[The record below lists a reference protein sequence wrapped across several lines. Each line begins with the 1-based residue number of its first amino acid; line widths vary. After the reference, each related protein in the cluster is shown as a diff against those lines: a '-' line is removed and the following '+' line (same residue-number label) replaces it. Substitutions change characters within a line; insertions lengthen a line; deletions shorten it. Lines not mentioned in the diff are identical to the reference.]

1 MMDQAAQFLRIV
13 RSEVLESIYL
23 LAKRDCKI
31 HLQAQGSRGS
41 RRNRILYLIKPCP
54 RINSGFQF
62 RRCFEKDQWTLLKN
76 KGERK
81 MTAKNGNRL
90 QHHLTAVKE
99 GKRCFE
105 NAFESIARMILES
118 EIEKVVVNGRTTY
131 DFTIFRTGKKHIIGI
146 YDEINSFV
154 SFVKDAAEGGSSKE
168 MAFVLVGEPGNG
180 KTFFVEFL
188 CSMYR
193 SFLANEKNRKYTF
206 RFTNMDR
213 LGSYGKISTIESQTY
228 EDPMILAM
236 NLFENPDDNKTF
248 LAKQIGFSDKE
259 IEQLYDNYR
268 PLGACSGYMWN
279 DIINLA
285 DGNIDEMLKHIEIIP
300 VPMTESLGTITGKYP
315 AKDKITSSAVDLL
328 GEESIQR
335 LLHITD
341 TNNPYRFDLRRGAL
355 ARVAG
360 GGIHFSDE
368 VFKNKKD
375 LVQVYLGV
383 IQNRV
388 IEIDGYKWPIDTLI
402 VATSNNSEFNRF
414 LSEKEEAPI
423 VDRCRI
429 CYVSH
434 NTNYKLQENL
444 TSYAIGNE
452 AKTTLDR
459 KDLHRDPNLNYAT
472 SVAVVLTRLPR
483 SEKLTAIETMK
494 LSAGEVAGE
503 KSIKTLAEVIDTLNQ
518 DPDITKRFGQKG
530 LGQRNLGRAIQLLIE
545 SSETNEGRCMFA
557 YDIYKTLERVVLDYV
572 TEVNDRAKYLEDL
585 KTAKGMYRER
595 IMTEMFNAY
604 MDEPFAIRKDVM
616 NYVNMIIGI
625 DAENLG
631 PDKMWKYKDPQ
642 TGELKA
648 LKVDERYIKGVEE
661 RLGLKTEEQRE
672 TFRTSIRKIYGQ
684 KISVDPNYDFMDNLE
699 LVKAVTDVRLKSDIA
714 GAGSLIGA
722 LANRTNEENQKLY
735 DRMIDTMLNKL
746 NYCKTCAQ
754 KTIEYFCTQEDE
766 N

>member
-1 MMDQAAQFLRIV
+1 MENFNGTIQDH
-13 RSEVLESIYL
+13 
-23 LAKRDCKI
+23 LA
-31 HLQAQGSRGS
+31 
-41 RRNRILYLIKPCP
+41 
-54 RINSGFQF
+54 
-62 RRCFEKDQWTLLKN
+62 
-76 KGERK
+76 
-81 MTAKNGNRL
+81 
-90 QHHLTAVKE
+90 AVKD
-99 GKRCFE
+99 GQRCFE
-105 NAFESIARMILES
+105 NAFQSVSRMILES
-118 EIEKVVVNGRTTY
+118 EFEKVVVQGKTTY
-131 DFTIFRTGKKHIIGI
+131 NFKLFDNGQKHIIGM

-168 MAFVLVGEPGNG
+168 MAYVLVGEPGNG

-188 CSMYR
+188 CSKYR
-193 SFLANEKNRKYTF
+193 QFLARKENRKYTF
-206 RFTNMDR
+206 KFTHLDKLQN
-213 LGSYGKISTIESQTY
+213 YGKITSIESQTY

-236 NLFENPDDNKTF
+236 NLFEDFDDNKTF
-248 LAKQIGFSDKE
+248 LSEKIGFSDNE
-259 IEQLYDNYR
+259 INNFYKNYR
-268 PLGACSGYMWN
+268 PLGACSGFVWN
-279 DIINLA
+279 DIRIFTDNTME
-285 DGNIDEMLKHIEIIP
+285 DMLKFIEIVP
-300 VPMTESLGTITGKYP
+300 VPLNESLGTVTGKYP

-341 TNNPYRFDLRRGAL
+341 TNNPYRFDLKRGAL

-360 GGIHFSDE
+360 AGIHFSDE
-368 VFKNKKD
+368 IFKNKKD

-383 IQNRV
+383 IQNRN

-414 LSEKEEAPI
+414 LAEKEEAPI

-434 NTNYKLQENL
+434 NTNYKLQEKL
-444 TSYAIGNE
+444 TAYAIGSDV
-452 AKTTLDR
+452 KTTFS
-459 KDLHRDPNLNYAT
+459 KEPLHKDPNLNYAA

-483 SEKLTAIETMK
+483 SEKLTPVESMK
-494 LSAGEVAGE
+494 LAAGEVAGD
-503 KSIKTLAEVIDTLNQ
+503 KSFKTLAEVIDTLSQ

-530 LGQRNLGRAIQLLIE
+530 LGQRNLGRAIQLMIE
-545 SSETNEGRCMFA
+545 NSETNEGKCMFA
-557 YDIYKTLERVVLDYV
+557 HDIYKALERVVLDYV
-572 TEVNDRAKYLEDL
+572 TDANDRAKFLDDL
-585 KTAKGMYRER
+585 KTGKGMYRER
-595 IMTEMFNAY
+595 VMTEMFNAY
-604 MDEPFAIRKDVM
+604 MDEPLAIRKDVL

-642 TGELKA
+642 TGKLQA
-648 LKVDERYIKGVEE
+648 MRIDERYIKSIEE
-661 RLGLKTEEQRE
+661 RLGLKSEEQRE

-684 KISVDPNYDFMDNLE
+684 KIAVDPDYDFMDNLE

-735 DRMIDTMLNKL
+735 DRMIDTMLHKL
-746 NYCKTCAQ
+746 GYCKTCAQ

-766 N
+766 M

>member
-1 MMDQAAQFLRIV
+1 MGGKMPK
-13 RSEVLESIYL
+13 SSI
-23 LAKRDCKI
+23 
-31 HLQAQGSRGS
+31 
-41 RRNRILYLIKPCP
+41 
-54 RINSGFQF
+54 
-62 RRCFEKDQWTLLKN
+62 TLH
-76 KGERK
+76 
-81 MTAKNGNRL
+81 
-90 QHHLTAVKE
+90 QHMSAVKD
-99 GKRCFE
+99 GKLRFE
-105 NAFESIARMILES
+105 NAFQGVSRMVLES
-118 EIEKVVVNGRTTY
+118 EIEKVVVNGKTTY
-131 DFTIFRTGKKHIIGI
+131 DFKIFRNGAKHVIGM

-154 SFVKDAAEGGSSKE
+154 SYVKDAAENGSSKE

-180 KTFFVEFL
+180 KTFLVDFL
-188 CSMYR
+188 AGKYR
-193 SFLANEKNRKYTF
+193 SFLAQEKNRKFTF
-206 RFTNMDR
+206 KFLNLDN
-213 LGSYGKISTIESQTY
+213 LGNYGKISTIESQTY

-236 NLFENPDDNKTF
+236 NLFDDPDETREY
-248 LAKQIGFSDKE
+248 LAKQVGFSDKE
-259 IEQLYDNYR
+259 MEQLYVNYR
-268 PLGACSGYMWN
+268 PLGACSGYIWN
-279 DIINLA
+279 DLRNHC
-285 DGNIDEMLKHIEIIP
+285 DGNIDEMLKHIEITP
-300 VPMTESLGTITGKYP
+300 VPLTESLGTVTGKYP

-368 VFKNKKD
+368 IYKNKKD

-383 IQNRV
+383 IQNRN
-388 IEIDGYKWPIDTLI
+388 IEIDGFKWPIDTLI
-402 VATSNNSEFNRF
+402 VATSNNSEFHRF

-434 NTNYKLQENL
+434 NTNYKLQKEL
-444 TSYAIGNE
+444 TGYAIGSE
-452 AKTTLDR
+452 TRTTLTR
-459 KDLHRDPNLNYAT
+459 ENLHQDPNLNYAASVT
-472 SVAVVLTRLPR
+472 SVLSRLPR
-483 SEKLTAIETMK
+483 SEKLTPVETMK
-494 LSAGEVAGE
+494 LAAGEVAGE

-518 DPDITKRFGQKG
+518 DPEIINRFGQKG

-545 SSETNEGRCMFA
+545 SSETNEGKCMFA
-557 YDIYKTLERVVLDYV
+557 YDIFKALERIVLDYV
-572 TEVNDRAKYLEDL
+572 TEANDRSKYLEDL
-585 KTAKGMYRER
+585 KTGKGLYRER

-604 MDEPFAIRKDVM
+604 MDEPYAIRKDVM

-648 LKVDERYIKGVEE
+648 LKIDERYINSVEE

-672 TFRTSIRKIYGQ
+672 SFRTSIRKIYGQ
-684 KISVDPNYDFMDNLE
+684 KISVDPDYDFMDNLE

-735 DRMIDTMLNKL
+735 DRMIETMLNKL
-746 NYCKTCAQ
+746 GYCKTCAQ

-766 N
+766 K

>member
-1 MMDQAAQFLRIV
+1 MAQ
-13 RSEVLESIYL
+13 S
-23 LAKRDCKI
+23 RD
-31 HLQAQGSRGS
+31 
-41 RRNRILYLIKPCP
+41 N
-54 RINSGFQF
+54 
-62 RRCFEKDQWTLLKN
+62 ETLLHHLN
-76 KGERK
+76 AVRGGERK
-81 MTAKNGNRL
+81 
-90 QHHLTAVKE
+90 
-99 GKRCFE
+99 FE
-105 NAFESIARMILES
+105 NAFQGVARMILED
-118 EIEKVVVNGRTTY
+118 EIEKVVVNGKATY
-131 DFTIFRTGKKHIIGI
+131 DFRIFRKGRKHAIGM
-146 YDEINSFV
+146 YDEINSLV

-188 CSMYR
+188 CTKYR
-193 SFLANEKNRKYTF
+193 QFLMRDGNRKYTF
-206 RFTNMDR
+206 RLNGMDR
-213 LGSYGKISTIESQTY
+213 LGSYGRIQTIDSQTF

-236 NLFENPDDNKTF
+236 NLHEDPEENREW
-248 LAKQIGFSDKE
+248 LAREIGFSDQQ
-259 IEQLYDNYR
+259 IDHLYDNYR
-268 PLGACSGYMWN
+268 PLGACSSYMWN
-279 DIINLA
+279 DIRAFTGGSLE
-285 DGNIDEMLKHIEIIP
+285 EMLQFVEIIP
-300 VPMTESLGTITGKYP
+300 VPLTESLGTVTGKYA

-368 VFKNKKD
+368 IYKNKKD

-388 IEIDGYKWPIDTLI
+388 IEMDGYKWPIDTLI
-402 VATSNNSEFNRF
+402 IATSNNAEFNRF
-414 LSEKEEAPI
+414 LAEKEEAPI

-434 NTNYKLQENL
+434 NTNYHMQKYL
-444 TSYAIGNE
+444 TDYAIGSE
-452 AKTTLDR
+452 TKTTLT
-459 KDLHRDPNLNYAT
+459 KEALHQDPNLNYAA
-472 SVAVVLTRLPR
+472 SAAAVLSRLPR
-483 SEKLTAIETMK
+483 SEKLTPVEAMK
-494 LSAGEVAGE
+494 LAAGEVAGE
-503 KSIKTLAEVIDTLNQ
+503 KSIKTLAEVIDALNQ
-518 DPDITKRFGQKG
+518 EPDITKRFGQKG
-530 LGQRNLGRAIQLLIE
+530 LGQRNLGRAIQLLVE

-557 YDIYKTLERVVLDYV
+557 YDVFLAIERVILDYV
-572 TEVNDRAKYLEDL
+572 PDAADRAKYLEDL
-585 KTAKGMYRER
+585 KTAKGLYRER

-604 MDEPFAIRKDVM
+604 MDEPYAIRKDVM

-642 TGELKA
+642 TKELRA
-648 LKVDERYIKGVEE
+648 LKIDERYIRNIEE
-661 RLGLKTEEQRE
+661 RLGLKTEEQIE

-735 DRMIDTMLNKL
+735 DRMVDTMLNKL
-746 NYCKTCAQ
+746 GYCNTCGQ

-766 N
+766 V

>member
-1 MMDQAAQFLRIV
+1 MAKKAQARP
-13 RSEVLESIYL
+13 ESQL
-23 LAKRDCKI
+23 HAHC
-31 HLQAQGSRGS
+31 A
-41 RRNRILYLIKPCP
+41 
-54 RINSGFQF
+54 
-62 RRCFEKDQWTLLKN
+62 
-76 KGERK
+76 
-81 MTAKNGNRL
+81 
-90 QHHLTAVKE
+90 AVKE
-99 GKRCFE
+99 GRRRFE
-105 NAFESIARMILES
+105 NAFQGVTRMILENS
-118 EIEKVVVNGRTTY
+118 IEKVVVNAKTTY
-131 DFTIFRTGKKHIIGI
+131 DFSIFRNGPKHIIGM
-146 YDEINSFV
+146 YDELNSFV
-154 SFVKDAAEGGSSKE
+154 SYVKDAAENGSSKE

-180 KTFFVEFL
+180 KTFFVDFL
-188 CSMYR
+188 CAAYR
-193 SFLANEKNRKYTF
+193 AFLSLSPNRKYTF
-206 RFTNMDR
+206 RFNNMGQ
-213 LGSYGKISTIESQTY
+213 LGHYGRITTIESQTY

-236 NLFENPDDNKTF
+236 NLFDSPEENKSFLSEGFGFDD
-248 LAKQIGFSDKE
+248 AAID
-259 IEQLYDNYR
+259 QLHDNYR
-268 PLGACSGYMWN
+268 PLGACSGYIWN
-279 DIINLA
+279 DIRTHS
-285 DGNIDEMLKHIEIIP
+285 DGDLQKMLEFIDIIP
-300 VPMTESLGTITGKYP
+300 VPLTESLGTVTGKYP

-360 GGIHFSDE
+360 GGIHFADE
-368 VFKNKKD
+368 IYKNKKD

-383 IQNRV
+383 IQNRT

-402 VATSNNSEFNRF
+402 IATSNNSEFNRF

-434 NTNYKLQENL
+434 NTNYKLQSEL
-444 TSYAIGNE
+444 TAYAIGNE
-452 AKTTLDR
+452 ARTTLAR
-459 KDLHRDPNLNYAT
+459 EPLHQDPNLNYAT
-472 SVAVVLTRLPR
+472 SVASVLTRVPR
-483 SEKLTAIETMK
+483 SEKLTPIETMK
-494 LSAGEVAGE
+494 LAAGEVAGE
-503 KSIKTLAEVIDTLNQ
+503 KSIKTLGEVIDTLNQ

-530 LGQRNLGRAIQLLIE
+530 LGQRNVGRAIQLLIE

-557 YDIYKTLERVVLDYV
+557 CDIYKALERIILDYV
-572 TEVNDRAKYLEDL
+572 SDANDRAKYIEDL
-585 KTAKGMYRER
+585 KTAKGLYRER

-604 MDEPFAIRKDVM
+604 MDEPLAIRKDVM

-642 TGELKA
+642 TGELSA
-648 LKVDERYIKGVEE
+648 LKIDERYVKSVEE
-661 RLGLKTEEQRE
+661 RLGLKTDEQRE
-672 TFRTSIRKIYGQ
+672 TFRTAIRKIYGQ
-684 KISVDPNYDFMDNLE
+684 KISVDPDYDFMDNLE

-735 DRMIDTMLNKL
+735 DRMVDTMLNKL
-746 NYCKTCAQ
+746 GYCRTCAQ

>member
-1 MMDQAAQFLRIV
+1 MPKNP
-13 RSEVLESIYL
+13 S
-23 LAKRDCKI
+23 
-31 HLQAQGSRGS
+31 
-41 RRNRILYLIKPCP
+41 
-54 RINSGFQF
+54 
-62 RRCFEKDQWTLLKN
+62 TLH
-76 KGERK
+76 
-81 MTAKNGNRL
+81 
-90 QHHLTAVKE
+90 QHMTAVKD
-99 GKRCFE
+99 GKLRFE
-105 NAFESIARMILES
+105 NAFQGVSRMILEN
-118 EIEKVVVNGRTTY
+118 EIEKVVVNGKTTY
-131 DFTIFRTGKKHIIGI
+131 DFKIFRNGSKHVIGM

-154 SFVKDAAEGGSSKE
+154 SYVKDAAENGSSKE

-188 CSMYR
+188 AGKYR
-193 SFLANEKNRKYTF
+193 SFLAQEKNRKFTF
-206 RFTNMDR
+206 KFLNLDKI
-213 LGSYGKISTIESQTY
+213 GNYGKISTIESQTY

-236 NLFENPDDNKTF
+236 NLFDDPDETREY
-248 LAKQIGFSDKE
+248 LAKQVGFSDKE
-259 IEQLYDNYR
+259 IEQLYMNYR
-268 PLGACSGYMWN
+268 PLGACSGYIWN
-279 DIINLA
+279 DLRNHC
-285 DGNIDEMLKHIEIIP
+285 DGNIDEMLKHIEITP
-300 VPMTESLGTITGKYP
+300 VPLTESLGTVTGKYP

-368 VFKNKKD
+368 IYKNKKD

-383 IQNRV
+383 IQNRN
-388 IEIDGYKWPIDTLI
+388 IEIDGFKWPIDTLI
-402 VATSNNSEFNRF
+402 VATSNNSEFHRF

-434 NTNYKLQENL
+434 NTNYKLQKEL
-444 TSYAIGNE
+444 TGYAIGSE
-452 AKTTLDR
+452 TRTTLTR
-459 KDLHRDPNLNYAT
+459 EDLHQDPNLNYAASVT
-472 SVAVVLTRLPR
+472 SVLSRLPR
-483 SEKLTAIETMK
+483 SEKLTPVETMK
-494 LSAGEVAGE
+494 LAAGEVAGE

-518 DPDITKRFGQKG
+518 DPEIINRFGQKG

-545 SSETNEGRCMFA
+545 SSETNEGQCMFA
-557 YDIYKTLERVVLDYV
+557 YDIFKALERIVLDYV
-572 TEVNDRAKYLEDL
+572 TEANDRSKYLEDL
-585 KTAKGMYRER
+585 KTGKGLYRER

-604 MDEPFAIRKDVM
+604 MDEPYAIRKDVM

-642 TGELKA
+642 NGELKA
-648 LKVDERYIKGVEE
+648 LKIDERYINSVEE

-672 TFRTSIRKIYGQ
+672 SFRTSIRKIYGQ
-684 KISVDPNYDFMDNLE
+684 KISVDPDYDFMDNLE

-735 DRMIDTMLNKL
+735 DRMIETMLNKL
-746 NYCKTCAQ
+746 GYCRTCAQ

-766 N
+766 K

>member
-1 MMDQAAQFLRIV
+1 M
-13 RSEVLESIYL
+13 S
-23 LAKRDCKI
+23 
-31 HLQAQGSRGS
+31 
-41 RRNRILYLIKPCP
+41 N
-54 RINSGFQF
+54 NSSP
-62 RRCFEKDQWTLLKN
+62 LH
-76 KGERK
+76 
-81 MTAKNGNRL
+81 
-90 QHHLTAVKE
+90 HHLTEIKQ
-99 GKRCFE
+99 GNRCFE
-105 NAFESIARMILES
+105 NAFQGVSRMILES
-118 EIEKVVVNGRTTY
+118 KIEKVVVNGKTTY
-131 DFTIFRTGKKHIIGI
+131 DFSIFREGPKHVIGM

-154 SFVKDAAEGGSSKE
+154 SYVKDAAEGGSSKE
-168 MAFVLVGEPGNG
+168 MAFVFVGEPGNG
-180 KTFFVEFL
+180 KTYLVEYL
-188 CSMYR
+188 SSKYR
-193 SFLANEKNRKYTF
+193 SFLSRDKNRKYTF
-206 RFTNMDR
+206 RFINIDKV
-213 LGSYGKISTIESQTY
+213 GHYGKITTIESQTY

-236 NLFENPDDNKTF
+236 NLFDDPDQNREY

-259 IEQLYDNYR
+259 IEALYENYR
-268 PLGACSGYMWN
+268 PLGACSGYIWN
-279 DIINLA
+279 DIRNKT
-285 DGNIDEMLKHIEIIP
+285 GGTIDELLKFIEIIP
-300 VPMTESLGTITGKYP
+300 VPLTESLGTVTGKYP
-315 AKDKITSSAVDLL
+315 AKDKITSSSVDLL

-368 VFKNKKD
+368 IYKNKKD

-383 IQNRV
+383 IQNRS

-402 VATSNNSEFNRF
+402 VATSNNSEFHRF

-434 NTNYKLQENL
+434 NTNYHLQKDL
-444 TSYAIGNE
+444 TKYAIGSE
-452 AKTTLDR
+452 TRTTLT
-459 KDLHRDPNLNYAT
+459 KENLHQDPNLNYAA
-472 SVAVVLTRLPR
+472 SIAVVLSRLPR
-483 SEKLTAIETMK
+483 SEKLTAVETMK
-494 LSAGEVAGE
+494 LAAGEVAGE

-518 DPDITKRFGQKG
+518 DPEIINRFGQKG
-530 LGQRNLGRAIQLLIE
+530 LGQRNLGRAVQLSIE

-557 YDIYKTLERVVLDYV
+557 YDIFKALERIILDYV
-572 TEVNDRAKYLEDL
+572 TEANDRTKYLEDL
-585 KTAKGMYRER
+585 KTAKGLYRER

-616 NYVNMIIGI
+616 SYVNMIIGI

-642 TGELKA
+642 TGELRA
-648 LKVDERYIKGVEE
+648 LKIDERYIGSVEE
-661 RLGLKTEEQRE
+661 RLGLKSEEQRE
-672 TFRTSIRKIYGQ
+672 SFRTSIRKIYGQ

-735 DRMIDTMLNKL
+735 DRMIDTMLEKL
-746 NYCKTCAQ
+746 GYCQTCAQ

-766 N
+766 K